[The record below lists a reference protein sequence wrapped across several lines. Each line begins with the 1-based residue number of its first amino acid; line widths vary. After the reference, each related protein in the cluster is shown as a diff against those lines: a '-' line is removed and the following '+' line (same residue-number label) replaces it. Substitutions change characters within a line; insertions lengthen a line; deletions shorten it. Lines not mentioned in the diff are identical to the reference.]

1 MSRYLVKASYTS
13 EGARG
18 LIEEGGSSRKAQV
31 DKMIQGLGGSVEC
44 FYYALGETDAYVI
57 VDVPDAVSAVAL
69 SLAVN
74 STGAVELSTTPLFT
88 VEEMDKACAKS
99 VSYRAPGA

>member
-1 MSRYLVKASYTS
+1 
-13 EGARG
+13 
-18 LIEEGGSSRKAQV
+18 
-31 DKMIQGLGGSVEC
+31 
-44 FYYALGETDAYVI
+44 VI
-57 VDVPDAVSAVAL
+57 VDVPDAVSVAAL
-69 SLAVN
+69 SLAVK